1 MKIRSRNPNF
11 HGRIVSCCRV
21 PIIVGRR
28 QHGVAQHEVDA
39 QRHPCTGPRPSV
51 HRLPCPGRLWRS
63 IAYRMEGRNVFIYV
77 SSPVRRLRGGFKVDK
92 VWAGSPETVW
102 NQVSA
107 LAQVDRETFDS
118 YYAGRSVDFALG
130 ISSVWEYKN
139 QPSLTMLR
147 KRFPQFVVPQSW
159 RYLRDDEH
167 RSFCRM
173 NRLAGR
179 KPTASIS
186 SPKMRRCLRIE
197 PASA

>member
-1 MKIRSRNPNF
+1 MT
-11 HGRIVSCCRV
+11 
-21 PIIVGRR
+21 PILLSLRPVYADLVFNGLKRAELRR
-28 QHGVAQHEVDA
+28 
-39 QRHPCTGPRPSV
+39 T
-51 HRLPCPGRLWRS
+51 
-63 IAYRMEGRNVFIYV
+63 IAHQMEGRDVFIYV

-92 VWAGSPETVW
+92 VWAGSPESVW

-107 LAQVDRETFDS
+107 FAQVDRETFDS
-118 YYAGRSVDFALG
+118 YYAGRSVAFALG

-139 QPSLTMLR
+139 PPSLSILR

-179 KPTASIS
+179 TPATMNCHGVIHDLSGHRDTGEAGNY
-186 SPKMRRCLRIE
+186 PLNVLTVT
-197 PASA
+197 PAS